1 VPSTSLDKACSKQ
14 WCYTNQMARR
24 RPFIPLPIPMREQI
38 EDAAI
43 DCGSV
48 TFAGALALETS
59 IKREAYEIAGQMRRV
74 VTVEV
79 SENDVIVS
87 FTLAAA

>member
-1 VPSTSLDKACSKQ
+1 
-14 WCYTNQMARR
+14 
-24 RPFIPLPIPMREQI
+24 MREQI

-48 TFAGALALETS
+48 TFGGASARTNS
-59 IKREAYEIAGQMRRV
+59 IKREAYEVAGQFRRA

-79 SENDVIVS
+79 SGNDVIVS